1 MAARRDLPTLFLRI
15 EGAVLL
21 ALATFLYVRKEGGW
35 LLFLVLLLAP
45 DVGIL
50 GYVRGT
56 RVGAVVYNVFHTY
69 LPPAALAVIGILSGW
84 RLPVLIALIWF
95 AHIGMDRMLGYG
107 LKRTSGFQ
115 ETHLG
120 RIGRRAT
127 ARRAAGG

>member
-1 MAARRDLPTLFLRI
+1 MAGRRNLPTLFLRT
-15 EGAVLL
+15 EGTVLL
-21 ALATFLYVRKEGGW
+21 ALATFLYAREEGGW

-56 RVGAVVYNVFHTY
+56 RVGAVVYNIFHTY
-69 LPPAALAVIGILSGW
+69 LPPAALAVVGILSGS

-107 LKRTSGFQ
+107 LKETSDFRD
-115 ETHLG
+115 THLG
-120 RIGRRAT
+120 RIGRST
-127 ARRAAGG
+127 ARRSAGG